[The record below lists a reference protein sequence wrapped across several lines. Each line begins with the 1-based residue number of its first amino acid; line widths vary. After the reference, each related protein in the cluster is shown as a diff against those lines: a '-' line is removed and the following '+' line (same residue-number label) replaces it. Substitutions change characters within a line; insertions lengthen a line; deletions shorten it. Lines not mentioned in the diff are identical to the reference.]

1 MKRITIR
8 QAAQMLNRSEQ
19 AVRVMVQKGL
29 IGAIT
34 NNSKCRNTYYL
45 TDAMIDDFMK
55 GGRNEGR

>member
-8 QAAQMLNRSEQ
+8 QAAQMLDKSEQ
-19 AVRVMVQKGL
+19 AVRVMIQKGL

-34 NNSKCRNTYYL
+34 NESKYRNTYYL
-45 TDAMIDDFMK
+45 TDTMIDDFMK